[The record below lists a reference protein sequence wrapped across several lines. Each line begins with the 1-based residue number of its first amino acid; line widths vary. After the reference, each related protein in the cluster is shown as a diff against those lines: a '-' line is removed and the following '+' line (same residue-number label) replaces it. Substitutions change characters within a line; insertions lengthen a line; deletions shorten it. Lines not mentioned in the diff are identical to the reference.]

1 MIDLGTWA
9 NEEYS
14 MPVEDVIDLEDI
26 GGYRLN

>member
-14 MPVEDVIDLEDI
+14 MPVEDVIDLNDI
-26 GGYRLN
+26 D